1 MNMKHRW
8 VLSLATGSFL
18 SVTETFLLLFQGPS
32 LEATCCYLQRTAVTE
47 NTSLSLTAK
56 GFPLTHCN
64 TCSLQFVWQCS
75 VEIYLGRPRSLQTT
89 LKMNHSAIFQ
99 PTTCLFSG
107 WSIFYSVF
115 LFLVLSVAQTLAD
128 DHTRP
133 SLEPVTKKPWCSFSL
148 ICGRESHRVLLSQN
162 YLLPC
167 NYVCFI
173 CCLKLHHLVFNY
185 SERHLSQSTGTELCL

>member
-8 VLSLATGSFL
+8 VLSLVTGSFL

-32 LEATCCYLQRTAVTE
+32 LEATCCYLQRTADSYRKHQPFFNCKGVSS
-47 NTSLSLTAK
+47 NT
-56 GFPLTHCN
+56 
-64 TCSLQFVWQCS
+64 LQYLFFAVWQCS

-107 WSIFYSVF
+107 WSIYSVF

-148 ICGRESHRVLLSQN
+148 ICGRVLLSQN